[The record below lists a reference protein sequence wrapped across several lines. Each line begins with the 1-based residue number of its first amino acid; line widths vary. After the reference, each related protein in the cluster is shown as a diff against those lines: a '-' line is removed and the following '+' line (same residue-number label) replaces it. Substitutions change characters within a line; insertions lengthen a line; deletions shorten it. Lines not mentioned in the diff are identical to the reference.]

1 MLAQVLGPAIV
12 LALTR
17 GHSPLKLVFNLAQ
30 FGLTACLAVITL
42 HALAPAPQALGPGSV
57 AGRVRRRARE
67 RADRRDA
74 RVRAIA
80 LAEGVFPS
88 RRMALMMG
96 ADLLVALTNTSVG
109 LAGAT
114 LLAED
119 RRAGWLLLAPACVLL
134 LAYRAYMS
142 ERTKHESLEFLY
154 GVARSLSR
162 APDIESALVDL
173 LRRTRETFRVEV
185 AEIVLFS
192 GDQPLRTALDR
203 RGPRDAHG
211 AARARARR
219 RAAATSSATSRPPC
233 SWSASRHRA
242 ARALPGPRAG
252 SSRRW
257 SRRCRARRG

>member
-1 MLAQVLGPAIV
+1 MS
-12 LALTR
+12 ALIGAT
-17 GHSPLKLVFNLAQ
+17 LVFA
-30 FGLTACLAVITL
+30 
-42 HALAPAPQALGPGSV
+42 
-57 AGRVRRRARE
+57 
-67 RADRRDA
+67 
-74 RVRAIA
+74 AIA

-96 ADLLVALTNTSVG
+96 ADLLVAITNTSVG

-114 LLAED
+114 LVAED

-173 LRRTRETFRVEV
+173 LRRTSETFRVEV

-203 RGPRDAHG
+203 RGREIRMEPLDPALAAALLDVVGDEPGRG
-211 AARARARR
+211 ARGARR
-219 RAAATSSATSRPPC
+219 TPPGCSRATWSSA
-233 SWSASRHRA
+233 
-242 ARALPGPRAG
+242 G
-252 SSRRW
+252 S
-257 SRRCRARRG
+257 ARR